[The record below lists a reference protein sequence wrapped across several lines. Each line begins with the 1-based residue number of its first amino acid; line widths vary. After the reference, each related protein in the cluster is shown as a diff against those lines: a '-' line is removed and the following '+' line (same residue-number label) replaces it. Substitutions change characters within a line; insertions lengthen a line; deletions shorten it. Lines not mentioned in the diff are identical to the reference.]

1 MGQHWKLLGVAFLEK
16 IGCKLQFLIR
26 IGDSQIGSCRR
37 AITDRWPQAHT
48 ENWKYLVV
56 LEHTVQMGVWLKV
69 SLNKQASVKLL
80 RELYASQK
88 VWSTTMHLT
97 MHGGNH

>member
-1 MGQHWKLLGVAFLEK
+1 MGQHWKVLGVAFLEK